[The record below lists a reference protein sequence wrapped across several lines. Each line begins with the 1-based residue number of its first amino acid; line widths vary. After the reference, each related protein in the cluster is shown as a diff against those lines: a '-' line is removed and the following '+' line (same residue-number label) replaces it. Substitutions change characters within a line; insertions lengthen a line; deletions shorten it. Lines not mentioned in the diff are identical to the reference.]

1 MHSRYNKGK
10 SILAKRFVRNLKNKI
25 YKHMTS
31 MSQKVFIDKI
41 VDKVNKYNNT
51 YHSAIKLKSSD
62 VTVSTYCNFGF
73 KSNECKVSQ
82 L

>member
-1 MHSRYNKGK
+1 
-10 SILAKRFVRNLKNKI
+10 
-25 YKHMTS
+25 MTS

-41 VDKVNKYNNT
+41 ADKVNKYNNA

-62 VTVSTYCNFGF
+62 VTVSTYCDFGF